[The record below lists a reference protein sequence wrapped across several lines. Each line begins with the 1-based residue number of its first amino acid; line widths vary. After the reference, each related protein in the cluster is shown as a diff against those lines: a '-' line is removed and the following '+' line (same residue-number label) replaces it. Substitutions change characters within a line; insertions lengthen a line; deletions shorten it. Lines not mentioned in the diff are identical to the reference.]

1 VIDEADRG
9 EPDDAIPDGSCAEVA
24 EVAEA
29 IAEVAEA
36 IAEDLA
42 AVVDLDRQDILI
54 LRTLDDVVNK
64 LRDMTTEGE
73 SNRVRFGAERALL
86 AVAERVGRIMRRD
99 LPVDK
104 A

>member
-1 VIDEADRG
+1 MIDEPDRG
-9 EPDDAIPDGSCAEVA
+9 EADDALPDGACAEVA
-24 EVAEA
+24 EEAEQ
-29 IAEVAEA
+29 

-42 AVVDLDRQDILI
+42 AVLDLDKQDILI
-54 LRTLDDVVNK
+54 LRTLENVVDK

-73 SNRVRFGAERALL
+73 SNRVRFGAEKAM
-86 AVAERVGRIMRRD
+86 VAISERVARIMRRD